1 MEVRRAEQEVL
12 ILPMILMLKRIVE
25 VEGSKKNTAVPLR
38 ALDIMSMIQENR
50 TQKSIHIIE
59 VNKVQIIGKN
69 IIS

>member
-1 MEVRRAEQEVL
+1 
-12 ILPMILMLKRIVE
+12 MLKRIVE

-59 VNKVQIIGKN
+59 VNKVQIIAKN